1 MSTPARRSAS
11 VQAPPEVLDV
21 LGHFGLAAGNANVIM
36 QLARLPIGHGVARSR
51 VASGRVDKHPIKRL
65 RTTVTYLA
73 IALLGTDEERQTMRN
88 EVNRVH
94 SLVRSEPGERVAY
107 NAFDPELQLWVA
119 ACLYWGTAD
128 VYRKLYGEDLPR
140 DRAEVFYEYCKRLG
154 TTLQVKEEMWPSD
167 LDAFDAYWEAGLR
180 QVQMDEETR
189 GYLQS
194 LTQLEFLIA
203 PLGPFGTP
211 LKPLLRP
218 LGRFLTLGWLPE
230 PFRTELGL
238 PWSAR
243 QQGRFDARTR
253 RYAALTRR
261 SPRRL
266 REFPMNAY
274 LADARRRIR
283 AGRPIV

>member
-1 MSTPARRSAS
+1 L
-11 VQAPPEVLDV
+11 EV

-51 VASGRVDKHPIKRL
+51 VDSGRVDKHPIKRL
-65 RTTVTYLA
+65 RTTVSYLA
-73 IALLGTDEERQTMRN
+73 IALLGTDEERDAMRS
-88 EVNRVH
+88 EVNRAH
-94 SLVRSEPGERVAY
+94 SLVRSAAGDPVAY

-128 VYRKLYGEDLPR
+128 VYRKLHGHDPPAA
-140 DRAEVFYEYCKRLG
+140 RAEVFYDYCRRLG

-167 LDAFDAYWEAGLR
+167 LDAFRNYWEAGRGELK
-180 QVQMDEETR
+180 MDELTR

-194 LTQLEFLIA
+194 LTQFEFLVA
-203 PLGPFGTP
+203 PLGPLAAP
-211 LKPLLRP
+211 LQPPLRR

-243 QQGRFDARTR
+243 QQRLFDAHIR
-253 RYAALTRR
+253 RYAALARR
-261 SPRRL
+261 SPPWL

-283 AGRPIV
+283 SGRPIV